1 MAQELGWYLND
12 ASALLRDSS
21 NLFTSQAQLTRWINQ
36 ARREAA
42 KFTGCIRALI
52 AGTAPQGN
60 SALAGTMIAG
70 AALAGLDQQTSF
82 ATIPGVE
89 MYPYEFAN
97 PYLRA
102 QNAGIK
108 AIIDVLDISVS
119 WGATRPTL
127 NWMPWGD
134 LQALAR
140 SYNVGVTSY
149 PFAWACQGD
158 GTRGKVFLFPIPS
171 VGGICGEMVWDV
183 ICIPTVLNTNDDY
196 DAIPESFQDAI
207 KYRAVALALMA
218 SFRFTESQVHTQM
231 FLTELG
237 VDRASAKRGAVQNYY
252 WQTDVLGS

>member
-1 MAQELGWYLND
+1 MSQSLGWYIQD
-12 ASALLRDSS
+12 SSSLLRDA
-21 NLFTSQAQLTRWINQ
+21 NLLFTSQAQLTRWINQ

-42 KFTGCIRALI
+42 KFTGCIRCLI
-52 AGTAPQGN
+52 AGTSPQGN
-60 SALAGTMIAG
+60 STLAGTMIAG
-70 AALAGLDQQTSF
+70 AGLAGLAQQTSF
-82 ATIPGVE
+82 QTIPGVE
-89 MYPYEFAN
+89 MYPYNFAN

-102 QNAGIK
+102 QNAGVE

-149 PFAWACQGD
+149 PFAWACTGD

-171 VGGICGEMVWDV
+171 QGGVNGEMEWDV
-183 ICIPTVLNTNDDY
+183 ICIPSDLNTNEDF
-196 DAIPESFQDAI
+196 DAIPESFQDSI
-207 KYRAVALALMA
+207 KFRAAALALMA
-218 SFRFTESQVHTQM
+218 SFRYTEAQLLTQQ

-237 VDRASAKRGAVQNYY
+237 VDRASAQRGATANYY
-252 WQTDVLGS
+252 WEIALP

>member
-12 ASALLRDSS
+12 AAQLLRDSQFI
-21 NLFTSQAQLTRWINQ
+21 FTSKAQLTRWVNQ

-42 KFTGCIRALI
+42 KFTGCIRILV

-60 SALAGTMIAG
+60 SAQPGTMIPG
-70 AALAGLDQQTSF
+70 ATIPGLDLQTSF
-82 ATIPGVE
+82 QTIPGVE

-97 PYLRA
+97 RYLRA
-102 QNAGIK
+102 QNEGVQ

-119 WGATRPTL
+119 WGSTRPTL

-171 VGGICGEMVWDV
+171 VGGINGEMEWDV
-183 ICIPTVLNTNDDY
+183 ICIPSDLNTNADY

-207 KYRAVALALMA
+207 KFRAAALAFM
-218 SFRFTESQVHTQM
+218 SSNRFADANLHNNN
-231 FLTELG
+231 FLSELG
-237 VDRASAKRGAVQNYY
+237 IDRASAKRGAVQNYY
-252 WQTDVLGS
+252 WQQDLP

>member
-1 MAQELGWYLND
+1 MAQSLGQYLED
-12 ASALLRDSS
+12 TSSLIRDSS
-21 NLFTSQAQLTRWINQ
+21 NLFTSTRQLTRWINQ

-52 AGTAPQGN
+52 AGASPQGN

-70 AALAGLDQQTSF
+70 AGLAGQDLSTSF

-89 MYPYEFAN
+89 MYPYDYAN

-102 QNAGIK
+102 QNDGIQ

-119 WGATRPTL
+119 WGSTRPTL

-149 PFAWACQGD
+149 PFAWSCQGD

-171 VGGICGEMVWDV
+171 VGGFPSGEMEWDV
-183 ICIPTVLNTNDDY
+183 ICIPKDLYTNNDY
-196 DAIPESFQDAI
+196 DAIPESFQDSI
-207 KYRAVALALMA
+207 KFRAAALAFMSSSRYSDA
-218 SFRFTESQVHTQM
+218 QINNGA

-237 VDRASAKRGAVQNYY
+237 IDRASAKRGAVTSYY
-252 WQTDVLGS
+252 WEQDLP

>member
-1 MAQELGWYLND
+1 MAQELGQYLLD
-12 ASALLRDSS
+12 ASALLRDSN
-21 NLFTSQAQLTRWINQ
+21 NLFTSTAQLTRWINQ

-52 AGTAPQGN
+52 AGTSPAGN
-60 SALAGTMIAG
+60 SAQAGLLIAG
-70 AALAGLDQQTSF
+70 AGVAGLDPQTSF

-89 MYPYEFAN
+89 MYPYDYAN

-108 AIIDVLDISVS
+108 AIIDVLDVSVS
-119 WGATRPTL
+119 WGSTRPTL

-134 LQALAR
+134 LQAYAR
-140 SYNVGVTSY
+140 SYNQGVTSY

-158 GTRGKVFLFPIPS
+158 GTRGKVFLFPVPS
-171 VGGICGEMVWDV
+171 VGGAIVGEMEWDV
-183 ICIPTVLNTNDDY
+183 ICIPNDLYTNDDY

-207 KYRAVALALMA
+207 KFRAAALALTA
-218 SFRFTESQVHTQM
+218 SFRFTEAQVHTSM
-231 FLTELG
+231 FLEELG

-252 WQTDVLGS
+252 WATDLP